1 MKDIIVKY
9 NITFKSA
16 FKILNKTG
24 QKCLVISDDNNLLL
38 GTFTD
43 GDIRKAILKG
53 VQLNSTI
60 KNYYKKNPI
69 TISEK
74 DYNEKVK
81 EIFIKNK
88 FDLIPVVD
96 KNKKIVK
103 IIFGMKFLH
112 LRKI

>member
-60 KNYYKKNPI
+60 NNYYKK
-69 TISEK
+69 TQLL
-74 DYNEKVK
+74 YQ
-81 EIFIKNK
+81 
-88 FDLIPVVD
+88 
-96 KNKKIVK
+96 KKIMMTK
-103 IIFGMKFLH
+103 K
-112 LRKI
+112 